1 MAKPSEKTNVPEL
14 PEPTPTE
21 QNRIVRPKEAEH
33 LSGQH
38 WDTLC
43 RNHPELIIKMSKRCV
58 GMRAGH
64 ALYLHKARTRA

>member
-33 LSGQH
+33 LSGQ
-38 WDTLC
+38 
-43 RNHPELIIKMSKRCV
+43 PELIIKMSKRCV

>member
-1 MAKPSEKTNVPEL
+1 
-14 PEPTPTE
+14 
-21 QNRIVRPKEAEH
+21 